1 MIPVRGEFL
10 SVLIILNK
18 WVSLVLPILTFLG
31 LIIPKIRKWLKSKL
45 QTFLGLDEIHKD
57 IKSGFNKMDNLEAQ
71 IKELQSSFNQHLD
84 QDSEKIKAQLA
95 NLRDSLM
102 RAFNFYISR
111 GYITLEEL
119 TSLQE
124 VYKSYRYFN
133 GNGLFKKKW
142 EEEILKLPN
151 QPPNK

>member
-1 MIPVRGEFL
+1 MRGEFL
-10 SVLIILNK
+10 SVLTILNK
-18 WVSLVLPILTFLG
+18 WASLVLPILTLLG

-57 IKSGFNKMDNLEAQ
+57 IKNGFNKMDKLENQ
-71 IKELQSSFNQHLD
+71 IEELKKSFNQHLD

>member
-1 MIPVRGEFL
+1 MRGEFL

>member
-1 MIPVRGEFL
+1 M
-10 SVLIILNK
+10 
-18 WVSLVLPILTFLG
+18 PILTLLG

>member
-1 MIPVRGEFL
+1 MRGEFL
-10 SVLIILNK
+10 SVLTILNR
-18 WVSLVLPILTFLG
+18 WASLVLPILTLLG

>member
-1 MIPVRGEFL
+1 MVIPVRGEFL
-10 SVLIILNK
+10 SVLTIINK
-18 WVSLVLPILTFLG
+18 WASLVLPILTLLG

-133 GNGLFKKKW
+133 GNGLFKKNGK
-142 EEEILKLPN
+142 K
-151 QPPNK
+151 KF

>member
-1 MIPVRGEFL
+1 M
-10 SVLIILNK
+10 
-18 WVSLVLPILTFLG
+18 
-31 LIIPKIRKWLKSKL
+31 IIPKIRKWLKSKL

>member
-1 MIPVRGEFL
+1 MQGEFL
-10 SVLIILNK
+10 SILTILNK
-18 WVSLVLPILTFLG
+18 WASLILPILTLLG
-31 LIIPKIRKWLKSKL
+31 LIIPKIRRWIKSKL
-45 QTFLGLDEIHKD
+45 QIFLGLDEIHKD

-102 RAFNFYISR
+102 RAFNYYINR